1 MFLNCLLFISTVA
14 VATLYVCLNN
24 ISIAF
29 DNIPSDMHSLIL
41 LILDFD
47 CDSLLLQVSRTCI
60 IVEII
65 FSKHVYTLDF
75 DNGRRGMLL

>member
-47 CDSLLLQVSRTCI
+47 CDSLLLQVSRTYHCRNHI
-60 IVEII
+60 LETC
-65 FSKHVYTLDF
+65 YTLDF